1 MIRRRLAAVLAALV
15 VMVTGLVATAPAA
28 EAASLGC
35 RYELR
40 HQRHLVVPSPQAS
53 EGVNPMLKRL
63 IFAAATSVVLAIS
76 TVSIAVSDL
85 AARGGYGDWPV

>member
-1 MIRRRLAAVLAALV
+1 M
-15 VMVTGLVATAPAA
+15 T
-28 EAASLGC
+28 
-35 RYELR
+35 
-40 HQRHLVVPSPQAS
+40 PQAS
-53 EGVNPMLKRL
+53 EGVIPVLKRL